1 MLDVLDAAQSAGQ
14 RAQQDAQMGQGSIF
28 DLFDAG
34 GGADTTSA
42 APSHPPVPT
51 HEFERNELLTMER
64 ESIGIFISEHPLK
77 RVSAAMQLKADCT
90 ISELSGTRDGEWR
103 KVGGMI
109 TEHKKIRTRSGKM
122 MMFATIAD
130 LEGSV
135 EVVIFDEVMQS
146 IEELIATDSTMLIKG
161 KVEQKEQGKVSL
173 VASSVEEFD
182 PSDAEI
188 EKAREK
194 MAKVAATA
202 PKALK
207 RRVDAAQLPATVIE
221 DLRDLFERYPG
232 ETEFVLE
239 MHTRTGL
246 RRLKFGAGFRV
257 QARDA
262 GLRAELDDILGA
274 AASAAA

>member
-1 MLDVLDAAQSAGQ
+1 
-14 RAQQDAQMGQGSIF
+14 
-28 DLFDAG
+28 
-34 GGADTTSA
+34 
-42 APSHPPVPT
+42 
-51 HEFERNELLTMER
+51 
-64 ESIGIFISEHPLK
+64 
-77 RVSAAMQLKADCT
+77 
-90 ISELSGTRDGEWR
+90 
-103 KVGGMI
+103 
-109 TEHKKIRTRSGKM
+109 
-122 MMFATIAD
+122 
-130 LEGSV
+130 
-135 EVVIFDEVMQS
+135 
-146 IEELIATDSTMLIKG
+146 MLIKG

-173 VASSVEEFD
+173 VASSVEKFD

-188 EKAREK
+188 EKAKEK

-262 GLRAELDDILGA
+262 GLRAELDDILERCVRRGLGELTAAARGHTPTLSVERVAVVDAAAHVRELALVAVAEHHVGVQRGA
-274 AASAAA
+274 ARGSARSARSPAVA